1 MTLLSISF
9 ALDEVGPVVRM
20 AEDIEHDTA
29 DALAG
34 GIYGEV
40 VEIMRRPR
48 LQGVSSPESV

>member
-29 DALAG
+29 DTLAG

-48 LQGVSSPESV
+48 SKGASPPESV